1 MTRVVNQAY
10 AEQGNLNA
18 KPAART
24 RRFRDIDPSRLII
37 VKTETS
43 DNEESS
49 SSSSSS
55 SEPRREVD
63 YGVWFTKVGDSEK
76 CQKMAQRQ
84 RNIVRLKN
92 QLSKVKK
99 IRLKLEKNWTNA
111 EYKTML
117 TYKKRN
123 KGDEPTTNVKDRT
136 KLMLMWEER
145 RNRPSPNVSD
155 VEDANVDDD
164 DSFYSLED
172 TKIPLDD
179 MVTTNENGEVI
190 AGYV

>member
-1 MTRVVNQAY
+1 
-10 AEQGNLNA
+10 
-18 KPAART
+18 
-24 RRFRDIDPSRLII
+24 
-37 VKTETS
+37 
-43 DNEESS
+43 
-49 SSSSSS
+49 
-55 SEPRREVD
+55 
-63 YGVWFTKVGDSEK
+63 
-76 CQKMAQRQ
+76 
-84 RNIVRLKN
+84 
-92 QLSKVKK
+92 
-99 IRLKLEKNWTNA
+99 
-111 EYKTML
+111 ML